1 MRIRIS
7 GIQEILLLSTQK
19 QVRFQLV
26 SMVLQYRQQMRQRYV
41 TWVSNFHAESDSDD
55 DKVYIIKKRV
65 ISLKKNVVKL
75 TGCSVCSEGYFLFEE
90 RYF

>member
-19 QVRFQLV
+19 QVKFQLV
-26 SMVLQYRQQMRQRYV
+26 STVLQYRQQMRQRYV

-55 DKVYIIKKRV
+55 DKV
-65 ISLKKNVVKL
+65 ISLKK
-75 TGCSVCSEGYFLFEE
+75 EGKIIEKERCETDCLQRLF
-90 RYF
+90 RGLFFI